1 MAKEEEEKEECDTLG
16 RAGGWGRKA
25 WQEAVGVLL
34 RDSLLY
40 VSNYKRE
47 IGEYRE

>member
-1 MAKEEEEKEECDTLG
+1 MAKEKAKEVEEEEEEE
-16 RAGGWGRKA
+16 
-25 WQEAVGVLL
+25 QEETVGVLL